1 MLVSIFFFVFF
12 FFLGSYM
19 RFGKRGSYSLS
30 VLEPAAGAE
39 LAISVSDIAIL
50 SKYW

>member
-19 RFGKRGSYSLS
+19 QRGSYSLS

-39 LAISVSDIAIL
+39 LTISVSDIAIL